1 MQNSFQ
7 FPNPDTASRDGL
19 LCWGG
24 ILAPDTLLQ
33 AYSQGIFPWFNEDEP
48 ILWWSPNPRFILFP
62 EKLKISKSLQ
72 KTIREKKYQ
81 VKFDTAFREVI
92 LHCKHVFRNG
102 QLGTWITDD
111 MVEAY
116 CNLHELG
123 FAHSVEAYNEG
134 ELVGG
139 LYGISIGRVF
149 CGESMFHLK
158 ADASKVAFYY
168 LIEFAKKHQFHFIDA
183 QTPTEYLASFGAE
196 NIPRKKFLNLLSE
209 ALKFNS
215 LKGKWE
221 NL

>member
-1 MQNSFQ
+1 MQSSFQ
-7 FPNPDTASRDGL
+7 FPDPDTASRDGL

-24 ILAPDTLLQ
+24 DLSPATLLQ
-33 AYSQGIFPWFNEDEP
+33 AYSKGIFPWFNDDEP

-62 EKLKISKSLQ
+62 DKLKVSKSLQ
-72 KTIREKKYQ
+72 KTIRENKYEIR
-81 VKFDTAFREVI
+81 FDTAFRDVVE
-92 LHCKHVFRNG
+92 HCKNVSRYD

-123 FAHSVEAYNEG
+123 FAHSVEAYYEG
-134 ELVGG
+134 KLVGG

-158 ADASKVAFYY
+158 SDASKVAFYY

-183 QTPTEYLASFGAE
+183 QTPTTYLASFGAE
-196 NIPRKKFLNLLSE
+196 CIPRKKFLKLLSE
-209 ALKFNS
+209 ALEFES
-215 LKGKWE
+215 LSGKWRE
-221 NL
+221 